1 VRSSWPVL
9 VAVPVA
15 TELGRPG
22 RSSGCPRPRSRVP
35 AKPLCFDRPRWGT
48 PSRCDYTVGSVFR
61 QPSGEPLVLFKL
73 ALLGCLHNLGSEG
86 QLCEEAGLTLA

>member
-9 VAVPVA
+9 VA

-35 AKPLCFDRPRWGT
+35 AQPLCFDQPRCGT
-48 PSRCDYTVGSVFR
+48 PSRWDCTVGSVFR

-73 ALLGCLHNLGSEG
+73 ALLGCLHNLRNEG
-86 QLCEEAGLTLA
+86 HLCAEAGLTLG